1 MRTQLLILSA
11 VLASAPGISLYLT
24 SSNGVIGEV
33 GLVLVVVAFL
43 ILPVSFFSPWIG
55 RLVWVVFGA
64 SLLVMLFAAG
74 YLALVLPL
82 TLGLSPG
89 ALVDLS
95 ISVLLAELG
104 IVSSTLFATYKRYS
118 LVMKN
123 VGYEALEFEEALS
136 AFTRTTFLIAAG
148 IAGLSIPTFLVF
160 EILPQLQLDS
170 ISALVIVG
178 AVYFAIT
185 RYALHRRKSST
196 VSHPSTK
203 I

>member
-33 GLVLVVVAFL
+33 GLVLVVVALL
-43 ILPVSFFSPWIG
+43 ILPTSLFSPWIG

-64 SLLVMLFAAG
+64 SLLVMVFGAG

-185 RYALHRRKSST
+185 RYALHRRKSNT
-196 VSHPSTK
+196 VSDPSTK
-203 I
+203 S

>member
-1 MRTQLLILSA
+1 M
-11 VLASAPGISLYLT
+11 
-24 SSNGVIGEV
+24 
-33 GLVLVVVAFL
+33 
-43 ILPVSFFSPWIG
+43 
-55 RLVWVVFGA
+55 

-74 YLALVLPL
+74 YLSLVLPF
-82 TLGLSPG
+82 TLGLSTG

-104 IVSSTLFATYKRYS
+104 IVTSTLFATYKRYS

-185 RYALHRRKSST
+185 RYALHRRRSNP
-196 VSHPSTK
+196 VSHPNAQS
-203 I
+203 